1 MNKGH
6 GRIEMRECWVIAD
19 PVIFEYIRHYEG
31 WADLNAIIR
40 IRRERR
46 LKDKTQQEVA
56 YYITSLP
63 PDAQS
68 ILDATRKHWSIE
80 NSLHWVMDVTF
91 REDDMRI
98 RKGNSSQNMIVL
110 RNIALNILKNDTSKG
125 SLRQKRYKATLNDT
139 FLLKLLEQV

>member
-80 NSLHWVMDVTF
+80 NSLHWVMAVTF

-98 RKGNSSQNMIVL
+98 RKGNSAQNMVVL
-110 RNIALNILKNDTSKG
+110 RNIALNILKKDKSKG

>member
-1 MNKGH
+1 
-6 GRIEMRECWVIAD
+6 MRECWVIAD

>member
-1 MNKGH
+1 
-6 GRIEMRECWVIAD
+6 
-19 PVIFEYIRHYEG
+19 
-31 WADLNAIIR
+31 
-40 IRRERR
+40 
-46 LKDKTQQEVA
+46 LKDKTEQDVA

-63 PDAQS
+63 PNARL

-80 NSLHWVMDVTF
+80 NSLHWVMAVTF

-98 RKGNSSQNMIVL
+98 RKGNSAQNMVVL
-110 RNIALNILKNDTSKG
+110 RNIALNILKKDKSKG

>member
-1 MNKGH
+1 VNKGH

-139 FLLKLLEQV
+139 FLLKLLSQV

>member
-139 FLLKLLEQV
+139 FLLKLLSQV